1 MHATIK
7 KMSKQVDKLQQDV
20 EDAKDKLDAAKRKVI
35 VFFVQKQGTWTCIMG
50 LKNNLKSYVQPAP
63 NTCLVHI
70 ILVSEN
76 FYIHTILK
84 LILFVAAS
92 RWFDGR

>member
-35 VFFVQKQGTWTCIMG
+35 VFFVPKQGTWTCIMG
-50 LKNNLKSYVQPAP
+50 LKNR
-63 NTCLVHI
+63 T
-70 ILVSEN
+70 
-76 FYIHTILK
+76 
-84 LILFVAAS
+84 
-92 RWFDGR
+92 